1 MDLDETLRR
10 RLVVS
15 FISIG
20 IFFPLAIF
28 FFLQYFFIK
37 SFAKANIRIDTS
49 KVVSVSSAPWKE
61 KGLTSAK
68 DSYTVV
74 SSVVSKRTTHAN
86 RRAQTLAAMIS
97 GDRVQVYGEGDFVRA
112 VATKTDTGYAVILA
126 NNDPKNA
133 NKELVP
139 LTIVNLPN
147 GTYLLS
153 IENLDGIFVKDQ
165 EVIVSDQP
173 VKRTVFLTPNQIA
186 VLKLVRQ

>member
-37 SFAKANIRIDTS
+37 SFAKANLRIDTS
-49 KVVSVSSAPWKE
+49 KVVSVASSQWKE
-61 KGLTSAK
+61 KGATVSK
-68 DSYTVV
+68 DSVAVV
-74 SSVVSKRTTHAN
+74 ASVVNQKTTHGN
-86 RRAQTLAAMIS
+86 RRAQTLSSMIA

-112 VATKTDTGYAVILA
+112 VASKTEKGYVVLIA
-126 NNDPKNA
+126 NNDPKEK